1 MYIPAIPQTSQNLA
15 YVQRQK
21 EAFLTGAVPPDFPK
35 GPGEGG
41 FEGVGVEKDISGDM
55 ARRAMG
61 LAY

>member
-1 MYIPAIPQTSQNLA
+1 MYIPAIPKTPQNLA

-21 EAFLTGAVPPDFPK
+21 EAFLAGAVPPDFPK

-41 FEGVGVEKDISGDM
+41 FVGVGMEKDISGDI

-61 LAY
+61 LAF